1 MLELLYRA
9 DAAACGRGWK
19 GTKGSCVRKSA
30 SELDAGKASL
40 KNLSKGGAVDKGRK
54 ERRAR
59 IAQLKAKMAGKT
71 APVESKPKTKKLTAL
86 PGGKA
91 SVTKKAAPKG
101 ETGTKGR
108 DKQKTTQR
116 IPNKKIVAPAKTTA
130 KTLSPS
136 DRPDFSSPE
145 KFLSGLESRAN
156 IAAQVTG
163 KKPFD
168 PADFDKIKTGSDRLS
183 GEADPGQGYRMLS
196 KPAQK
201 AYRDA
206 RTYGYSDLDAMS
218 VETLFNPLA
227 SKEEKQSELSFLERQ
242 DPFRPINSESRA
254 VVRKGVE
261 AWKKSGGEATS
272 PRDIEKAAT
281 KAYKAQL
288 IGSDGNMNEAQF
300 VENFRVEAGKR

>member
-1 MLELLYRA
+1 MITATHYARAIDRFGPRLDAMGIDRDELMLELLYRA

-30 SELDAGKASL
+30 SEFDAGKASL

-59 IAQLKAKMAGKT
+59 IAQLKAKMAD
-71 APVESKPKTKKLTAL
+71 
-86 PGGKA
+86 
-91 SVTKKAAPKG
+91 KAA
-101 ETGTKGR
+101 
-108 DKQKTTQR
+108 
-116 IPNKKIVAPAKTTA
+116 APAKAKTTA

-227 SKEEKQSELSFLERQ
+227 SKKEKQSELSSLERQ

-261 AWKKSGGEATS
+261 AWKKSGGKATS

-300 VENFRVEAGKR
+300 VENFRVEARKR